1 MRSSKDKNIQ
11 NQKVDYHSDRLSNLI
26 SNNDNGD
33 IDKEKNFKTWVGIFK
48 NMGRNF
54 PARNFLGGNFRSRN
68 SPGGKL
74 IGWNFSGES
83 FPDTVIIIK
92 QADLSYSL
100 IESQLI
106 PCIPACGYKFHA
118 LATYLHP
125 PFTAPS

>member
-11 NQKVDYHSDRLSNLI
+11 NQKVDYHSNRLSNLT

-33 IDKEKNFKTWVGIFK
+33 IDKEKKLKTWVGIFK

-54 PARNFLGGNFRSRN
+54 PAQNFLGGNFRSRN
-68 SPGGKL
+68 SPGREL
-74 IGWNFSGES
+74 IGGKFPGES
-83 FPDTVIIIK
+83 FPDTVITIK
-92 QADLSYSL
+92 QANSSYSL

-106 PCIPACGYKFHA
+106 PCTLACGYKIHA

-125 PFTAPS
+125 PFTASS